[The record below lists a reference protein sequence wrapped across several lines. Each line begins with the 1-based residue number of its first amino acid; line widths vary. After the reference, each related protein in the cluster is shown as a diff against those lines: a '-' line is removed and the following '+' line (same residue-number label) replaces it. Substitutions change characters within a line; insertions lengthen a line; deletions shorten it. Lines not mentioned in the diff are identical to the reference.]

1 MAEYS
6 GFSEHD
12 GPERRDIDA
21 EFDTFLL
28 EHDVTIAVEEVF
40 HLNPHP
46 EEDHDIRQHNHVV
59 LRSPRSQTALSLCM
73 TSFNWDDFRVLPPH
87 VLFSLAG
94 DASLLEQ
101 AEGNYVLWADSQQWS
116 PDSRGAERK
125 FRQTVEMVAALRRL
139 LGERGYAELIALY
152 EEAGPDIE
160 DPDLL
165 ADDDD
170 HF

>member
-1 MAEYS
+1 MTE
-6 GFSEHD
+6 FNDPD
-12 GPERRDIDA
+12 GQDRRDIDA

-28 EHDVTIAVEEVF
+28 EHDVTITVEEVF

-59 LRSPRSQTALSLCM
+59 LRSPRSPEALTLCM
-73 TSFNWDDFRVLPPH
+73 TSFNWDNFTVLPPH

-94 DASLLEQ
+94 DAALLEQ

-125 FRQTVEMVAALRRL
+125 FRQTVEMVAALRQL
-139 LGERGYAELIALY
+139 LGERGYADLLALY

-160 DPDLL
+160 DPGFPGE
-165 ADDDD
+165 DDEEP
-170 HF
+170 

>member
-1 MAEYS
+1 MTD
-6 GFSEHD
+6 FTDPD
-12 GPERRDIDA
+12 GSERRDIDA
-21 EFDTFLL
+21 DFDTFLL
-28 EHDVTIAVEEVF
+28 EHDVTITVEEVF

-59 LRSPRSQTALSLCM
+59 LRSPRSESAMSLCM
-73 TSFNWDDFRVLPPH
+73 TSFNWDGFAVLPPH

-94 DASLLEQ
+94 DAALLEE

-125 FRQTVEMVAALRRL
+125 YRQTVAMVAALRQL
-139 LGERGYAELIALY
+139 LGERGYAELLALY

-160 DPDLL
+160 EDFLDERE
-165 ADDDD
+165 D
-170 HF
+170 

>member
-1 MAEYS
+1 MPE
-6 GFSEHD
+6 FPESE

-28 EHDVTIAVEEVF
+28 EHDVAIVVEEVF

-59 LRSPRSQTALSLCM
+59 IRSPRSTRALSLCM
-73 TSFNWDDFRVLPPH
+73 TSFNWDDFAVQPPH

-94 DASLLEQ
+94 DAALLEQ
-101 AEGNYVLWADSQQWS
+101 AEGNYVLWADSQGWS
-116 PDSRGAERK
+116 PDSRGAERR
-125 FRQTVEMVAALRRL
+125 FRQTVEMVAALREL

-152 EEAGPDIE
+152 EEAGPDLE
-160 DPDLL
+160 GSDPL

-170 HF
+170 DF

>member
-1 MAEYS
+1 MTE
-6 GFSEHD
+6 FNEPD
-12 GPERRDIDA
+12 GSDRRDIDA

-28 EHDVTIAVEEVF
+28 EHDVTITVEEVF

-59 LRSPRSQTALSLCM
+59 LRSPRSETPITLCM
-73 TSFNWDDFRVLPPH
+73 TSFNWDNFAVLPPH

-139 LGERGYAELIALY
+139 LGERGYADLLELY
-152 EEAGPDIE
+152 EEAGPDLE
-160 DPDLL
+160 DPELF
-165 ADDDD
+165 DDDD
-170 HF
+170 ER